1 MTGAFPIRDK
11 TAIIGVGT
19 SAFTRKPM
27 RSNLLLAADAFKM
40 ALDDAGMKRE
50 EIDGVI
56 NVLGQPSGIDVD
68 DLVNGLGIDSA
79 FTTQTWTHSRLMATA
94 VQHAAMA
101 VASGMANAVAVFVVS
116 GYLKPQ
122 GQSNRHNEAKRS
134 RGGPHGEM
142 PHYGILTTMAGAA
155 LATRRYRELY
165 GLTDRQQGALSVAL
179 RKHASLNPNATMP
192 KRITLDDYLA
202 SPLLVEPLRLLD
214 VGPNTEGACCIIVT
228 RAERAAD
235 GRKAPALIAG
245 FQGMSVGPKEFVF
258 SRPGL
263 GAFYQPSGEF
273 TAQRDQT
280 VYRMAG
286 VTQDDIDG
294 FYTFDPFTVLI
305 LFALERFG
313 FCGAGEAG
321 HFVEDG
327 GIELGGRLPVNTS
340 GGVHSEAHVSGANCV
355 VEMVRQLRGEC
366 GERQVEGA
374 EVLQWGG
381 CVGDALILR
390 R

>member
-1 MTGAFPIRDK
+1 MRDK
-11 TAIIGVGT
+11 TAIVGVG
-19 SAFTRKPM
+19 SSVFSRKPL

-40 ALDDAGMKRE
+40 ALDDAGMSRD

-56 NVLGQPSGIDVD
+56 NVLGQPSGIDID
-68 DLVNGLGIDSA
+68 DLVNGLGIESS

-101 VASGMANAVAVFVVS
+101 VASGMTKTVAVFVVS
-116 GYLKPQ
+116 GYLKPE

-134 RGGPHGEM
+134 RGGPHGEV
-142 PHYGILTTMAGAA
+142 PYYGMLTTMVGAA

-179 RKHASLNPNATMP
+179 RRHASLNPNATMP
-192 KRITLDDYLA
+192 KRITIDDYLA
-202 SPLLVEPLRLLD
+202 SPMLVDPLRLLD

-228 RAERAAD
+228 SAERAAD
-235 GRKAPALIAG
+235 APKAPALISG
-245 FQGMSVGPKEFVF
+245 FQGMAMGPSEFVF
-258 SRPGL
+258 SRPGM
-263 GAFYQPSGEF
+263 GALYQPAGQF
-273 TAQRDQT
+273 TARRDQT

-286 VTQDDIDG
+286 VSQEDIDG

-313 FCGAGEAG
+313 ICGAGEAG
-321 HFVEDG
+321 AFVEDG

-366 GERQVEGA
+366 GERQIRDA
-374 EVLQWGG
+374 EIVQWGG